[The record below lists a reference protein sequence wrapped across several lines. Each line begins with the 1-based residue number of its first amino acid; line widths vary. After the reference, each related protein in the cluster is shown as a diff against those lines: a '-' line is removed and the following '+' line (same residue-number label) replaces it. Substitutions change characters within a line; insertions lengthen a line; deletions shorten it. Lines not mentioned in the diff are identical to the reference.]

1 MNYLVDSDWV
11 VDYAATALYYDLIL
25 LTRNQKHFQ
34 RIPLLK
40 AQFPMR

>member
-1 MNYLVDSDWV
+1 MKYLVDSDWV
-11 VDYAATALYYDLIL
+11 VAATALYYDLIL

-40 AQFPMR
+40 TQFPSR